1 MRVSVVIATRDRPAL
16 LGRALASVQAQTFPE
31 LEIIVVDDGSAP
43 SFAAE
48 HDTLARSLGE
58 RGAFHRLP
66 PVPGGHGPSFA
77 RNHGV
82 AQAQGEWIAFLD
94 DDDEWIDPDYLARA
108 VRTLTATP
116 SADLQYANQ
125 EAVRADGSRVEHVVW
140 IEDLAAIL
148 ERSGPKRPD
157 GTFLAHPAQLL
168 QSRGF
173 CHLNA
178 TLVRRAL
185 FQQIGGFDVSLRY
198 EEDRD
203 FHLRAIDAASA
214 IVHDPAIVARHHVPE
229 RGTQS
234 TRMSPDQRTLDQLR
248 LLDKAILQAK
258 RPQVRAYAQL
268 HKAYTLK
275 ALAQRRAG
283 SGHLAIAAFYA
294 SEALGIGAN
303 PRWLAYLASLWLKRG
318 LRPWRTAISL
328 TSRDNL
334 SLSNG
339 FGRIASRSCKMRPC
353 NEVIRPVMKM
363 IDSSGRSRRS
373 SSARSAPLGPGP
385 RSTSVTISGASSPLR
400 TICSAPRASAASTT
414 S

>member
-1 MRVSVVIATRDRPAL
+1 MRVSVVITTRDRPAL
-16 LGRALASVQAQTFPE
+16 LRRALASVQAQTHDE
-31 LEIIVVDDGSAP
+31 LDIVVVDDGSAP

-48 HDTLARSLGE
+48 HDDLARGLGL

-77 RNHGV
+77 RNQGA

-108 VRTLTATP
+108 ARTLTATP
-116 SADLQYANQ
+116 AADLQYANQ
-125 EAVRADGSRVEHVVW
+125 EAIRADGSKIEHVVW

-148 ERSGPKRPD
+148 ERTMHKRSD
-157 GTFLAHPAQLL
+157 GTFLAHPAQFL

-173 CHLNA
+173 CHLNT
-178 TLVRRAL
+178 TLVRRDFFL
-185 FQQIGGFDVSLRY
+185 DLGGFDVSLRY

-203 FHLRAIDAASA
+203 FHLRAIDAAST
-214 IVHDPAIVARHHVPE
+214 IVHDPATVARHHVPE

-234 TRMSPDQRTLDQLR
+234 TRMTADQRALDQLR

-258 RPQVRAYAQL
+258 RPDVRAYAQR

-275 ALAQRRAG
+275 ALAQRRADAG
-283 SGHLAIAAFYA
+283 DLQVAAFYA

-318 LRPWRTAISL
+318 LR
-328 TSRDNL
+328 
-334 SLSNG
+334 
-339 FGRIASRSCKMRPC
+339 
-353 NEVIRPVMKM
+353 
-363 IDSSGRSRRS
+363 RRQTP
-373 SSARSAPLGPGP
+373 SA
-385 RSTSVTISGASSPLR
+385 
-400 TICSAPRASAASTT
+400 
-414 S
+414 

>member
-1 MRVSVVIATRDRPAL
+1 MRISVVITTRDRPGL
-16 LGRALASVQAQTFPE
+16 LRRALASVQAQTYLE
-31 LEIIVVDDGSAP
+31 LEIVVVDDGSAP

-48 HDTLARSLGE
+48 HDELACGLGA

-82 AQAQGEWIAFLD
+82 AQAQGEWVAFLD
-94 DDDEWIDPDYLARA
+94 DDDEWIDPDYLARTA
-108 VRTLTATP
+108 HTLAANP

-125 EAVRADGSRVEHVVW
+125 EAIRADGSRIEQVVW

-148 ERSGPKRPD
+148 DRTVHKRPD
-157 GTFLAHPAQLL
+157 GTFLAHPVQFL

-178 TLVRRAL
+178 TVIGRAFFHEL
-185 FQQIGGFDVSLRY
+185 GGFDITLRY

-214 IVHDPAIVARHHVPE
+214 IVHDPHTIARHHVPE

-234 TRMSPDQRTLDQLR
+234 TRMSLDQRALDQLR

-258 RPQVRAYAQL
+258 RPGVRAYAQR

-275 ALAQRRAG
+275 ALAQRRADAG
-283 SGHLAIAAFYA
+283 DLQVAGFYA

-303 PRWLAYLASLWLKRG
+303 PKWLAYLASLWLKRG
-318 LRPWRTAISL
+318 LRRGTP
-328 TSRDNL
+328 
-334 SLSNG
+334 
-339 FGRIASRSCKMRPC
+339 
-353 NEVIRPVMKM
+353 
-363 IDSSGRSRRS
+363 
-373 SSARSAPLGPGP
+373 SA
-385 RSTSVTISGASSPLR
+385 
-400 TICSAPRASAASTT
+400 
-414 S
+414 